1 MSVFR
6 SWSIKQKLMSIMM
19 ATSLVALTLTCL
31 AFITFDQISTK
42 KSIVRKIETLADVIG
57 NNSVSALEFNDRQA
71 ARETLKALK
80 AESHIIF
87 ACLYDTEGNE
97 FARFHRSGEGAVA
110 PPVQGGSLSFED
122 NHISYF
128 HEIIFDGQLMGTIY
142 LKSDLVELQSRF
154 ARYLGITV
162 FFIAGSTIVAFLVA
176 VLLQRFISQPILK
189 LEQTART
196 VSAGRD
202 YSIRAEKISDDE
214 IGSLIEEF
222 NEMLSQIQLRDVE
235 LQRARDEIEERAG
248 QLHGELSERKLAE
261 EARNRAESELAAQ
274 RTLSM
279 RSDRLRS
286 LGEMAAGIA
295 HELNQ
300 PLVGVRGLAEH
311 ILIGLDRKWQLT
323 EEVLRDRMGRIVEQ
337 SDRMVHIIEHI
348 RLFAREAGNPEVSQ
362 VAIND
367 VVQSAV
373 DLLGAQF
380 RSHGLEF
387 QVSLA
392 DESPTV
398 LANRFSLEEVL
409 INLLSN
415 ARDAVE
421 SRRQRDPTASA
432 LIRLCTATQE
442 GTGESSSVQVEIADS
457 GDGIPEDMLAKIFDP
472 FFTTKDPD
480 KGTGLGLSISKSIV
494 EQLGGALTIDSEPG
508 TGTRATV
515 SLPAVFERSSTIEI
529 V

>member
-6 SWSIKQKLMSIMM
+6 SWSIKQKLMSIIM

-57 NNSVSALEFNDRQA
+57 NNSVSALEFDDRQA
-71 ARETLKALK
+71 ARETLKAVN
-80 AESHIIF
+80 AEAHIVF
-87 ACLYDTEGNE
+87 ACVYDAGGNV
-97 FARFHRSGEGAVA
+97 FASFHRNGEESVA
-110 PPVQGGSLSFED
+110 PPVQPGSLSFDD

-128 HEIIFDGQLMGTIY
+128 HEIIFDGQFVGTIY

-154 ARYLGITV
+154 ARYLGIAV
-162 FFIAGSTIVAFLVA
+162 FFIAGSTVVAFLVA
-176 VLLQRFISQPILK
+176 ALLQRIISNPILK
-189 LEQTART
+189 LEQAART

-202 YSIRAEKISDDE
+202 YSIRAEKSSEDE
-214 IGSLIEEF
+214 IGSVIEEF
-222 NEMLSQIQLRDVE
+222 NEMLTQIQLRDVE

-248 QLHGELSERKLAE
+248 QLHDELSERKRVE
-261 EARNRAESELAAQ
+261 EARNRAEGELAAQ

-323 EEVLRDRMGRIVEQ
+323 EQVLRDRMGRIVEQ

-348 RLFAREAGNPEVSQ
+348 RMFAREADNPEVSQ
-362 VAIND
+362 VPIND

-380 RSHGLEF
+380 RSHGLEL

-421 SRRQRDPTASA
+421 SRRQRDPTASV
-432 LIRLCTATQE
+432 LIRLCTETQE
-442 GTGESSSVQVEIADS
+442 GTAESNSVQIEVADS
-457 GDGIPEDMLAKIFDP
+457 GDGIPKDILARIFDP

-494 EQLGGALTIDSEPG
+494 EQLGGDLKIDSEHG
-508 TGTRATV
+508 RGTRATI
-515 SLPAVFERSSTIEI
+515 SLPFETSSAIEI
-529 V
+529 I